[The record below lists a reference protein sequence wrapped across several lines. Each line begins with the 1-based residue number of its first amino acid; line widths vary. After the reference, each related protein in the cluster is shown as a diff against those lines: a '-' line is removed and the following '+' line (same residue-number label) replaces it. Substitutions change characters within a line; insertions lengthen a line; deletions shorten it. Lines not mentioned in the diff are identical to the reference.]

1 MIGGVFVVRRAG
13 TIRTRPIALMATGL
27 ARTVRPGSESRAE
40 QYGGL
45 LGRWESLLFPWCT
58 TGMGDTGLS
67 TSLFS
72 PSAAYGAKQ
81 KSWQPT
87 KVSTDE
93 GNRVQEMNKG
103 SLSLLIVAIERRGT
117 DPQDP
122 VISEAG
128 GRVMDAWKGTTHG
141 QQCHENRNHETTKHS
156 DRITHRVGDYSLS
169 ETITRGTVCANRART
184 GLWERGRVTGRSTQT
199 FRYAIRSVGGSLLP
213 NRIPKMSAQS
223 LRGKDNEWLKAD
235 N

>member
-1 MIGGVFVVRRAG
+1 
-13 TIRTRPIALMATGL
+13 MATGL

-40 QYGGL
+40 QYWGL
-45 LGRWESLLFPWCT
+45 PGRWESLLFPWCT

-81 KSWQPT
+81 KSWQPP

-103 SLSLLIVAIERRGT
+103 SLSLLIVAIEHRGT
-117 DPQDP
+117 DPMDP
-122 VISEAG
+122 VISKAG

-141 QQCHENRNHETTKHS
+141 QQRHEKRIDETTRHS
-156 DRITHRVGDYSLS
+156 ERASSAGW
-169 ETITRGTVCANRART
+169 ETISQRDHNLRNRVR
-184 GLWERGRVTGRSTQT
+184 
-199 FRYAIRSVGGSLLP
+199 
-213 NRIPKMSAQS
+213 
-223 LRGKDNEWLKAD
+223 
-235 N
+235 